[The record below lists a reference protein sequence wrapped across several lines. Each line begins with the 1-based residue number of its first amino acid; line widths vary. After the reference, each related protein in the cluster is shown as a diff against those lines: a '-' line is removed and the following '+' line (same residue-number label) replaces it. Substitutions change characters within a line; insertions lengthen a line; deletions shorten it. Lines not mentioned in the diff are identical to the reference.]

1 MTLQELKNIC
11 LKNNIK
17 VTGDHIEFNGST
29 PNFQLTKNFK
39 LQEFLTKNTKDTA
52 TKINL
57 KIVLELQNLR
67 TIFGSPIGISSSYR
81 SPSYNKSVNGATS
94 SQHIFGNALDTYP
107 LNGDVKGWLNTIIKY
122 KKFGG
127 VGQYKTFSHIDCG
140 ATRFW
145 RG

>member
-1 MTLQELKNIC
+1 MNLKDIKDLC
-11 LKNNIK
+11 EKHNIK
-17 VTGDHIEFNGST
+17 VSGDHIEFNKST
-29 PNFQLTKNFK
+29 PDFHITKNFK
-39 LQEFLTKNTKDTA
+39 LHEFLTKNTKDTA

-57 KIVLELQNLR
+57 QLILELQNLR
-67 TIFGSPIGISSSYR
+67 NLFGSPVGISSSYR

-107 LNGDVKGWLNTIIKY
+107 LNGDIKGWITTVVKY

-127 VGQYKTFSHIDCG
+127 VGQYKTFCHIDCG

>member
-11 LKNNIK
+11 EKHNIK
-17 VTGDHIEFNGST
+17 ITGDHIVFDKNT

-39 LQEFLTKNTKDTA
+39 LHEFLTKNQKDSTTKL
-52 TKINL
+52 NL
-57 KIVLELQNLR
+57 NIILELQNLR
-67 TIFGSPIGISSSYR
+67 TAFGSPIGISSSYR
-81 SPSYNKSVNGATS
+81 STSYNKSVNGATS
-94 SQHIFGNALDTYP
+94 SQHIYGNALDTYP
-107 LNGDVKGWLNTIIKY
+107 LNGDVKGWITTVVKY

-127 VGQYKTFSHIDCG
+127 VGQYRTFLHIDTG

>member
-1 MTLQELKNIC
+1 MNLKELKDLCEKHNIQ
-11 LKNNIK
+11 
-17 VTGDHIEFNGST
+17 VSGDHIQFDKNT
-29 PNFQLTKNFK
+29 PNIQLTKNFK
-39 LQEFLTKNTKDTA
+39 LQEFLTKNQKNTT

-57 KIVLELQNLR
+57 KLILELQNLR

-94 SQHIFGNALDTYP
+94 SEHINGNALDTYP
-107 LNGDVKGWLNTIIKY
+107 LNGDIKGWITTVVKY

-127 VGQYKTFSHIDCG
+127 VGQYKTFVHIDCG
-140 ATRFW
+140 NTRFW